1 VSIQSGSFF
10 VMAKKYQDRGGA
22 KVRVSFRF
30 DADLFKA
37 LKDQAKKEERS
48 QIVIMQRALRREFG
62 LEA

>member
-1 VSIQSGSFF
+1 
-10 VMAKKYQDRGGA
+10 MAKRYQDRGGA

-37 LKDQAKKEERS
+37 LKEQAKKEERS

-62 LEA
+62 LES